1 MNYFIKVSSDI
12 NDPTYKHLLQD
23 PLLLAVYIDC
33 TMRARKSNNETLG
46 FLEGEFVIS
55 QTEYKKFGLKKMQH
69 GILERRIKALAIL
82 GLVEKT
88 GKETDNAHATVYRIV
103 EGRLVSWKRET
114 GSETGTEQVANR
126 YRTGSEQV
134 QTKNVES
141 VEKEREEENKLSPP
155 LAEPSINEEDILKLR
170 EEIERKFL

>member
-55 QTEYKKFGLKKMQH
+55 QTEYKKFGLKKTHQ
-69 GILERRIKALAIL
+69 GILHHRIKALLIL

-114 GSETGTEQVANR
+114 GSE
-126 YRTGSEQV
+126 QV

-155 LAEPSINEEDILKLR
+155 SAEPSINEEDILKLR